1 MKTRKINI
9 TIEIEDNDL
18 IEFNL
23 HNFLHKNLGTSII
36 DYTKLSD
43 TKWLYDNDSHF
54 KKLTK
59 AYYEAK
65 KTRNDYINEHN
76 FKQD

>member
-1 MKTRKINI
+1 MRKINI

-18 IEFNL
+18 IEL
-23 HNFLHKNLGTSII
+23 QLLDFLKDSLGDSIV
-36 DYTKLSD
+36 DYQVLPD
-43 TKWLYDNDSHF
+43 TKDLYENDSHF

-65 KTRNDYINEHN
+65 RLRNDYINEH
-76 FKQD
+76 DY

>member
-1 MKTRKINI
+1 MRKINI

-18 IEFNL
+18 IESNL
-23 HNFLHKNLGTSII
+23 IDLLKDALGSSII
-36 DYTKLSD
+36 DYQVLPD
-43 TKWLYDNDSHF
+43 TKELYENDSHF

-65 KTRNDYINEHN
+65 RLRNDYINEHN
-76 FKQD
+76 Y

>member
-1 MKTRKINI
+1 MRKINI

-18 IEFNL
+18 IEL
-23 HNFLHKNLGTSII
+23 QLLDFLKDSLGDSIV
-36 DYTKLSD
+36 DYQVLPD
-43 TKWLYDNDSHF
+43 TKDLYENDSHF

-65 KTRNDYINEHN
+65 RVRNDYINEHN
-76 FKQD
+76 Y

>member
-1 MKTRKINI
+1 MRKINI

-18 IEFNL
+18 IEL
-23 HNFLHKNLGTSII
+23 QLLDFLKDSLGDSIV
-36 DYTKLSD
+36 DYQVLPD
-43 TKWLYDNDSHF
+43 TKDLYENDSHF

-65 KTRNDYINEHN
+65 RIRNDYINEHN
-76 FKQD
+76 Y

>member
-1 MKTRKINI
+1 MRKINI

-18 IEFNL
+18 IEL
-23 HNFLHKNLGTSII
+23 QLLDFLKDSLGDSIV
-36 DYTKLSD
+36 DYQVLPD
-43 TKWLYDNDSHF
+43 TKDLYENDSHF

-65 KTRNDYINEHN
+65 RLRNDYINEHN
-76 FKQD
+76 Y